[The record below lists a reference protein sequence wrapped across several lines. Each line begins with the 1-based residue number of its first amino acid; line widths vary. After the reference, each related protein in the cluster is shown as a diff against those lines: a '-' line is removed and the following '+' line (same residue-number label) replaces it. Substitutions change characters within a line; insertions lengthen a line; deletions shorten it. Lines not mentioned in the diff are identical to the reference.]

1 MNIFI
6 LEDDFVQQT
15 RMENLV
21 HDILEKNNWEVKHC
35 DVYGKPNQLLE
46 DMIERGSH
54 QLFFLD
60 IEIKNDVRKGL
71 DIALEIRDRDPNAVI
86 VFVTT
91 HSEFMPVSFQYQVSA
106 LDFIDKELPESS
118 FRERVEKAIA
128 YVHKNKH
135 QLMTEDSFVFTNSKA
150 LVQVPFSDLLY
161 IETSMIPHKLVLYSM
176 RERIEF
182 YGKIS
187 DILKQEPRLIQCH
200 RSFIVNPYNI
210 SSIDKE
216 EKLVYLKNGSSCLV
230 SRLKMRAL
238 LTIVKDL
245 HDSKE

>member
-6 LEDDFVQQT
+6 LEDDFIQQT

-21 HDILEKNNWEVKHC
+21 YDILEKNCWEVKHC
-35 DVYGKPNQLLE
+35 GVYGKPNQLLE
-46 DMIERGSH
+46 DMMERGGH

-106 LDFIDKELPESS
+106 LDFIDKELPESA
-118 FRERVEKAIA
+118 FRERV
-128 YVHKNKH
+128 
-135 QLMTEDSFVFTNSKA
+135 TEDSFVFTNSKA

-161 IETSMIPHKLVLYSM
+161 IETSMIPHKLVLYTM

-187 DILKQEPRLIQCH
+187 DILKQEPRLVQCH

-238 LTIVKDL
+238 LNIVKDL

>member
-6 LEDDFVQQT
+6 LEDDFIQQT

-21 HDILEKNNWEVKHC
+21 YDILEKNCWEVKHC
-35 DVYGKPNQLLE
+35 GVYGKPNQLLE
-46 DMIERGSH
+46 DMMERGGH

-71 DIALEIRDRDPNAVI
+71 DIALEIRDRDPNAVV

-106 LDFIDKELPESS
+106 LDFIDKELPESA

-161 IETSMIPHKLVLYSM
+161 IET
-176 RERIEF
+176 
-182 YGKIS
+182 
-187 DILKQEPRLIQCH
+187 
-200 RSFIVNPYNI
+200 
-210 SSIDKE
+210 
-216 EKLVYLKNGSSCLV
+216 
-230 SRLKMRAL
+230 
-238 LTIVKDL
+238 
-245 HDSKE
+245 